1 MDVILGLI
9 QAVIT
14 VAVVGVLIFL
24 VASLF
29 PIVFSLGN
37 MFDKRTNNE

>member
-9 QAVIT
+9 QAVFT
-14 VAVVGVLIFL
+14 VVAVGVLIFL

-29 PIVFSLGN
+29 PIVFSLGTL
-37 MFDKRTNNE
+37 FDKRTNNQ